1 MKTYKAMIWEDDPNK
16 PARRVSIIAES
27 LDDAMKQLEEEY
39 GGGHVFNLHNE
50 EDAAR
55 PR

>member
-1 MKTYKAMIWEDDPNK
+1 MIWEDDLQK
-16 PARRVSIIAES
+16 PGQRVTVSAES
-27 LDDAMKQLEEEY
+27 LDDAMKQLEAKY
-39 GGGHVFNLHNE
+39 GEGRVFNLHNE